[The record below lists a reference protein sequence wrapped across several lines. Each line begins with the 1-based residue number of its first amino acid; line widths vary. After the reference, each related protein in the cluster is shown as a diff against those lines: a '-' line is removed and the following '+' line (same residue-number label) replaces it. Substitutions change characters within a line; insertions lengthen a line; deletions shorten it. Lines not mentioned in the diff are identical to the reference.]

1 MTLFNKNIIFTNWY
15 FIKSL
20 NFSLVFAF
28 LFNKKHVFSKLL
40 LLILLFVSSFNLI
53 AQNRTDLEKKRK
65 KTQEEIKYTNSLLK
79 QTQRDKKISMN
90 QLMILN
96 KKIAARQELVNSIT
110 TEVKSLEGKISE
122 NEENIKGLESNL
134 DKLKLS
140 YAKMI
145 VFAYKTRSSYDKLM
159 FVLSAKDF
167 NNAYRRLKYL
177 QQYADF
183 RKKQME
189 AIVETRQE
197 LSNKVADL
205 KVKKEDKESLL
216 SEEKQETN
224 TLTNEKS
231 EQSKMLVGLKSKEKE
246 LAKKLAEQ
254 KLADQKLQK
263 VINDIIA
270 EEIRKAEIARKEKIR
285 KEKELK
291 EQQAKL
297 NSKNPVK
304 TETPVK
310 VEKTSTPAIFDLTPA
325 EQIVSDKFDANK
337 GKLPWPIERGVI
349 TGTFGEHEHPILKGI
364 KTKND
369 GVYISTTQGSSARTI
384 FDGVISKIISIPGK
398 NKAIIIRHGDFL
410 TVYSNLKEV
419 TVNVGDK
426 VKAKQKIGVIFTDAD
441 DDNKTILELQIW
453 QGTIKQNPENWISG
467 SN

>member
-1 MTLFNKNIIFTNWY
+1 MKLSLKNIINNNRSFSILLFYHCLYFVKTN
-15 FIKSL
+15 KRSL
-20 NFSLVFAF
+20 
-28 LFNKKHVFSKLL
+28 LFLL
-40 LLILLFVSSFNLI
+40 LLIVSTFNLT
-53 AQNRTDLEKKRK
+53 AQNRTELEKKHK
-65 KTQEEIKYTNSLLK
+65 KTQEEIKYTNNLLK

-96 KKIAARQELVNSIT
+96 KKIAARQELVNTIT
-110 TEVKSLEGKISE
+110 VEVESLDGKINE
-122 NEENIKGLESNL
+122 NQENIKGLESNL
-134 DKLKLS
+134 NKLKQS

-167 NNAYRRLKYL
+167 NSAYRRLKYL

-183 RKKQME
+183 RKTQME
-189 AIVETRQE
+189 SIVETRQD
-197 LSNKVADL
+197 LSNKVQDL
-205 KVKKEDKESLL
+205 QVKKQDKESLL
-216 SEEKQETN
+216 TEEKHET
-224 TLTNEKS
+224 TQLTNEKG
-231 EQSKMLVGLKSKEKE
+231 EQSKMLIGLKSKEKE

-254 KLADQKLQK
+254 KLSDQKLQK
-263 VINDIIA
+263 VINDIIS
-270 EEIRKAEIARKEKIR
+270 EEIRKAEVARKEKIR

-291 EQQAKL
+291 EQAK
-297 NSKNPVK
+297 NNPKNPTK
-304 TETPVK
+304 IETPVK
-310 VEKTSTPAIFDLTPA
+310 VEKTSSPAIFDLTPA
-325 EQIVSDKFDANK
+325 EQIVSDKFDINK

-349 TGTFGEHEHPILKGI
+349 TGTFGEHEHPVLKGI

-369 GVYISTTQGSSARTI
+369 GVYISTTQGSAARTI

-426 VKAKQKIGVIFTDAD
+426 VKAKQKIGVVYTDAD

-453 QGTIKQNPENWISG
+453 KGTIKQNPEYWISG

>member
-1 MTLFNKNIIFTNWY
+1 MKLILKNIIINKFSTLLNCLY
-15 FIKSL
+15 FVLSKKSGY
-20 NFSLVFAF
+20 FF
-28 LFNKKHVFSKLL
+28 
-40 LLILLFVSSFNLI
+40 LLFIFISTINIS
-53 AQNRTDLEKKRK
+53 AQNRNELEKKHK
-65 KTQEEIKYTNSLLK
+65 KTQEEIKYTNKLLK

-96 KKIAARQELVNSIT
+96 KKIAARQELVNTISS
-110 TEVKSLEGKISE
+110 EVESLNGKIDQ
-122 NEENIKGLESNL
+122 NQENINGLETNL
-134 DKLKLS
+134 TKLKEN

-183 RKKQME
+183 RKTQME
-189 AIVETRQE
+189 AIVETKQD
-197 LSNKVADL
+197 LSQKVADL
-205 KVKKEDKESLL
+205 QVKKQNKESLL
-216 SEEKQETN
+216 VEEKQETN
-224 TLTNEKS
+224 QLTSEKS
-231 EQSKMLVGLKSKEKE
+231 EQSKMLLGLKSKEKE
-246 LAKKLAEQ
+246 LARKLAEQ
-254 KLADQKLQK
+254 KLSDQKLQR

-270 EEIRKAEIARKEKIR
+270 EEIRKAEVARKEKL
-285 KEKELK
+285 KKDKELK

-297 NSKNPVK
+297 NSKNPTK
-304 TETPVK
+304 IETPVK
-310 VEKTSTPAIFDLTPA
+310 VEKTSTPAIFNLTPS
-325 EQIVSDKFDANK
+325 EQIVSDKFEANK

-349 TGTFGEHEHPILKGI
+349 TGTYGEHDHPVLKGI

-369 GVYISTTQGSSARTI
+369 GVYISTTQNSSARTI

-426 VKAKQKIGVIFTDAD
+426 VKAKQKIGVVFTDSD

-453 QGTIKQNPENWISG
+453 QGTIKQNPEYWISG